1 MKKAPTEITPEEQAR
16 LDREAYDD
24 VHKRLKKKWN
34 IPELG
39 FGKRD
44 LSEADLLKHLRRR
57 LGIKEIGSGTTEWSD
72 SKVNKMIHNAPED
85 VDKAVVPATERS
97 IRIYKGVRLAIIA
110 VLYTSAASAIIGVI
124 ANDFIKHNRS
134 INSDDE
140 PEVSTT
146 ELQIL
151 EAPDLDAQLARFALP
166 PIEIEPGP
174 TSLDIVIDQVSTD
187 ALGVALQVS
196 VSATEMAADE
206 QERQERERQRAR
218 ERERERERE
227 RARQIAE
234 LQVVAAEV
242 EEPEQEQPETNV
254 EPRTEV
260 QVRAGIII
268 YNAEGTRIGE
278 GNRGGRIPSDLPI
291 VTITIHPEEGEPYQT
306 RAYQYAHN
314 GRTGYIKIG
323 DTRIVELTD

>member
-16 LDREAYDD
+16 LDREEYDD
-24 VHKRLKKKWN
+24 LHAALKKNWK

-44 LSEADLLKHLRRR
+44 LSEADLFKHLRKRVQLPELQLGRR
-57 LGIKEIGSGTTEWSD
+57 EWSESD
-72 SKVNKMIHNAPED
+72 VDEMINNAPKD
-85 VDKAVVPATERS
+85 VGKEVVPATERS
-97 IRIYKGVRLAIIA
+97 IKIYKGVRLAIIT
-110 VLYTSAASAIIGVI
+110 VLYTSAAGAIIGVI
-124 ANDFIKHNRS
+124 VNDLIKRNRY
-134 INSDDE
+134 INFE
-140 PEVSTT
+140 YKPEVSTT
-146 ELQIL
+146 ELEAL

-166 PIEIEPGP
+166 PVEIEPGP
-174 TSLDIVIDQVSTD
+174 TSLDILVDQVSTD

-206 QERQERERQRAR
+206 QERQERQRAR
-218 ERERERERE
+218 ERER
-227 RARQIAE
+227 AQQIAE
-234 LQVVAAEV
+234 QQAVAAEV
-242 EEPEQEQPETNV
+242 AEPAEEETEN
-254 EPRTEV
+254 EPHTEV
-260 QVRAGIII
+260 QVRPGIII

-278 GNRGGRIPSDLPI
+278 GNRGGRIPSNLPI

-306 RAYQYAHN
+306 RAYEYAHN